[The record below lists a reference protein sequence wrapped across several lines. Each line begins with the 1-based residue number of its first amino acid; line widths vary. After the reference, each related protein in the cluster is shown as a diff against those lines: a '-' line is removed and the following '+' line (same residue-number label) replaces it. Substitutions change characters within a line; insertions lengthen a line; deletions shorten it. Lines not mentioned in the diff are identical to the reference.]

1 MERQPP
7 VAPADEI
14 DLYVRTYTSLLRS
27 SGDVDVRAF
36 EEAHA
41 FSASSLHEG
50 ALSPDPD
57 VSAFAYAAGRLPLE
71 MPDTKRIV
79 LGQSH
84 ELFEA
89 AGFDVRAWRI
99 VKTRGRRRPL
109 RWDGA
114 GTLGVFIASASDI
127 DDLVPIVTAYQ
138 IEWNKMHARLRSA
151 CSSPQGESSDRNA
164 NRSACSSPQG
174 ESSDRN
180 ANRSACS
187 SPQGESSDRNA
198 NRSARHDLSRPEV
211 AEALSLDENRM
222 TKLVEAFGPERF
234 DRAIRSVAASP
245 LDLKVRMLAASHSQ
259 YQRAAQRWWS
269 GIEPV
274 YLRARAPASARE
286 SAASRRP
293 IYFVSS
299 NTHAIANLVG
309 GFARSNVAAIE
320 DWTRRTNPEG
330 LAPELQNALASGDDV
345 VAAPILYYLLR
356 AWIHDDASGARMRQ
370 VRAFEQRV
378 GLSHLSTPGHVD
390 VDAQIVELSRLDAAS
405 LDPRLRVPGL
415 EALRASDAVIVNIDY
430 PLGMAAY
437 YSLSRLGQ
445 GVGELRGV
453 YVMGKAATLNGR
465 VGDVSLSD
473 VCYDE
478 HSRNTFLFKNAFEAG
493 DVAPWL
499 RYGSVFDSQAALT
512 VRGAFL
518 QNRRYMTAFYRDG
531 YTVLE
536 MEAGPFLGAVYELIY
551 PHALPREEILHLSNK
566 TPFDLGF
573 LHYASD
579 TPYSRRQSLL
589 SKSLSYFGVDSTYAC
604 AIAIVRR
611 ILTQELA
618 CLNGPSR

>member
-27 SGDVDVRAF
+27 SGEVDVRAF

-50 ALSPDPD
+50 ALSAEPD

-71 MPDTKRIV
+71 MPDIKRLV

-89 AGFDVRAWRI
+89 AGFDVGSWTT

-109 RWDGA
+109 RWDGS
-114 GTLGVFIASASDI
+114 GTLAVFIASASDI
-127 DDLVPIVTAYQ
+127 DDFVPMVTAYQ
-138 IEWNKMHARLRSA
+138 LEWNKMHARLRA
-151 CSSPQGESSDRNA
+151 LNATAGEPSFAAIAS
-164 NRSACSSPQG
+164 
-174 ESSDRN
+174 
-180 ANRSACS
+180 
-187 SPQGESSDRNA
+187 
-198 NRSARHDLSRPEV
+198 
-211 AEALSLDENRM
+211 ALSLDEVAM
-222 TKLVEAFGPERF
+222 TKLVEAFGDGFFE
-234 DRAIRSVAASP
+234 RAIQRVAASP
-245 LDLKVRMLAASHSQ
+245 LDLKVRMLETSHSQ

-269 GIEPV
+269 GVEPEYLRHASTAVDAAPRTSPRATRRPPV
-274 YLRARAPASARE
+274 YF
-286 SAASRRP
+286 
-293 IYFVSS
+293 ISS

-309 GFARSNVAAIE
+309 GFGRAKADALA

-330 LAPELQNALASGDDV
+330 LATELEQALASGDET

-356 AWIHDDASGARMRQ
+356 AWIHDDATGGRMRD
-370 VRAFEQRV
+370 VRAFEERA
-378 GLSHLSTPGHVD
+378 GLWHLSTPGHVD
-390 VDAQIVELSRLDAAS
+390 VDAQIIELARLDAAC
-405 LDPRLRVPGL
+405 LDPRLRVAGFD
-415 EALRASDAVIVNIDY
+415 ALRASDAVVLNIDY

-437 YSLSRLGQ
+437 YLLSRLGQ

-478 HSRNTFLFKNAFEAG
+478 HSRNTFLFKNAFDAR
-493 DVAPWL
+493 DVARWL
-499 RYGSVFDSQAALT
+499 RYGSVFDNQAALT
-512 VRGAFL
+512 VRSAFL

-536 MEAGPFLGAVYELIY
+536 MESGPFLGAIYELIY
-551 PHALPREEILHLSNK
+551 PHALPRDEIVHLSNK

-611 ILTQELA
+611 ILEQEIA
-618 CLNGPSR
+618 RVSSPG

>member
-27 SGDVDVRAF
+27 TGDVDVRAF

-50 ALSPDPD
+50 AVLLEPD

-89 AGFDVRAWRI
+89 AGFDVRAWHI

-109 RWDGA
+109 RYDGA
-114 GTLGVFIASASDI
+114 GTLAVFIASASDI
-127 DDLVPIVTAYQ
+127 DDLVPMVTAYQ
-138 IEWNKMHARLRSA
+138 IEWNKMHARLRSLTDVPKRA
-151 CSSPQGESSDRNA
+151 
-164 NRSACSSPQG
+164 
-174 ESSDRN
+174 
-180 ANRSACS
+180 
-187 SPQGESSDRNA
+187 
-198 NRSARHDLSRPEV
+198 EV
-211 AEALSLDENRM
+211 AAALGLDEASM
-222 TKLVEAFGPERF
+222 SKLVEAFGGDSF
-234 DRAIRSVAASP
+234 DHAIRAVAAAP
-245 LDLKVRMLAASHSQ
+245 LDLKIRMLAASHSQ

-269 GIEPV
+269 GVEPATM
-274 YLRARAPASARE
+274 RTEPR
-286 SAASRRP
+286 RRP
-293 IYFVSS
+293 VYFVSS

-309 GFARSNVAAIE
+309 GYARSHVDTIASWA
-320 DWTRRTNPEG
+320 RRDNPEN
-330 LAPELQNALASGDDV
+330 LARDVEEAIAGRDDAHTAS
-345 VAAPILYYLLR
+345 ILYYLLR
-356 AWIHDDASGARMRQ
+356 GWIHSDDSGERIRQ
-370 VRAFEQRV
+370 VRSFEERA

-390 VDAQIVELSRLDAAS
+390 VDAQVIEVSRLDAKC
-405 LDPRLRVPGL
+405 LDPRLHVEGL
-415 EALRASDAVIVNIDY
+415 DSLRASDAIILNIDY

-437 YSLSRLGQ
+437 YLLSRLGQ

-465 VGDVSLSD
+465 VGDVSLSG

-478 HSRNTFLFKNAFEAG
+478 HSRNTFLFRNAFSTG
-493 DVAPWL
+493 DVAPYL
-499 RYGSVFDSQAALT
+499 RRGSVFDNQAALT
-512 VRGAFL
+512 VRSAFL
-518 QNRRYMTAFYRDG
+518 QNRRYMTAFYRGG

-536 MEAGPFLGAVYELIY
+536 MEAGPFLGAIYELIY
-551 PHALPREEILHLSNK
+551 PHALPRDEIVHLSDK
-566 TPFDLGF
+566 TPFDVGF

-611 ILTQELA
+611 ILQQEVA
-618 CLNGPSR
+618 RVERP

>member
-27 SGDVDVRAF
+27 SGYVDVRAF
-36 EEAHA
+36 EEVHSY
-41 FSASSLHEG
+41 SASSLHDG
-50 ALSPDPD
+50 ALASDPD

-71 MPDTKRIV
+71 MPDVRRIV

-89 AGFDVRAWRI
+89 AGLDVRTWEV

-109 RWDGA
+109 RWDGS

-138 IEWNKMHARLRSA
+138 IEWNKMHARLRSLPPDGPGA
-151 CSSPQGESSDRNA
+151 S
-164 NRSACSSPQG
+164 
-174 ESSDRN
+174 
-180 ANRSACS
+180 
-187 SPQGESSDRNA
+187 
-198 NRSARHDLSRPEV
+198 V
-211 AEALSLDENRM
+211 AQALGLDDAGAA
-222 TKLVEAFGPERF
+222 KLAEAFGSRF
-234 DRAIRSVAASP
+234 DEAIRAVAAAP
-245 LDLKVRMLAASHSQ
+245 LDLKIRMLAASHSQ

-269 GIEPV
+269 GVEPA
-274 YLRARAPASARE
+274 YLGSGG
-286 SAASRRP
+286 SRRP
-293 IYFVSS
+293 VYFVSS

-309 GFARSNVAAIE
+309 GFAREHRDEIV
-320 DWTRRTNPEG
+320 DWTRGTNPEG
-330 LAPELQNALASGDDV
+330 LSPELDRAIADGDEIRFAAL
-345 VAAPILYYLLR
+345 LNYLLR
-356 AWIHDDASGARMRQ
+356 GWIGADPTGERLHA
-370 VRAFEQRV
+370 VRAFEQRG
-378 GLSHLSTPGHVD
+378 GLSNLAVPGNVY
-390 VDAQIVELSRLDAAS
+390 VDAQIVELGRVDTGRI
-405 LDPRLRVPGL
+405 DPRLRVPGI
-415 EALRASDAVIVNIDY
+415 EKLRASDAVILNIDY

-437 YSLSRLGQ
+437 YLLSRLGQ
-445 GVGELRGV
+445 GIGELRGV

-465 VGDVSLSD
+465 VGDVSLSGS
-473 VCYDE
+473 CYDE
-478 HSRNTFLFKNAFEAG
+478 HSRNTFLFKNALGAA

-499 RYGSVFDSQAALT
+499 QHGSVFDNQAALT
-512 VRGAFL
+512 VRSAFL
-518 QNRRYMTAFYRDG
+518 QNRRYMTAFYRGG

-536 MEAGPFLGAVYELIY
+536 MELGPFLGAVYELIY
-551 PHALPREEILHLSNK
+551 PHALPLDEIVHLSDK

-611 ILTQELA
+611 ILQQEVA
-618 CLNGPSR
+618 RVERP

>member
-27 SGDVDVRAF
+27 SGDVDIRAF

-50 ALSPDPD
+50 AAAAEVD

-71 MPDTKRIV
+71 MPETERVV

-89 AGFDVRAWRI
+89 AGYDVRSWRI
-99 VKTRGRRRPL
+99 VRTRGRRRPL
-109 RWDGA
+109 RWSGDGI
-114 GTLGVFIASASDI
+114 LGAFIASASDI
-127 DDLVPIVTAYQ
+127 DDLVPILTAYQ
-138 IEWNKMHARLRSA
+138 IEWNKMHERLRSLTVGA
-151 CSSPQGESSDRNA
+151 
-164 NRSACSSPQG
+164 
-174 ESSDRN
+174 
-180 ANRSACS
+180 
-187 SPQGESSDRNA
+187 
-198 NRSARHDLSRPEV
+198 SR
-211 AEALSLDENRM
+211 AGIAAALGLDGPAM
-222 TKLVEAFGPERF
+222 DKLVEAFGAERF
-234 DRAIRSVAASP
+234 APAIAAVSSAP
-245 LDLKVRMLAASHSQ
+245 LRLKVRMLAASHSQ

-269 GIEPV
+269 GVEPAI
-274 YLRARAPASARE
+274 LREVRP
-286 SAASRRP
+286 RRP
-293 IYFVSS
+293 PVYFVSS
-299 NTHAIANLVG
+299 NTHAIANLIG
-309 GFARSNVAAIE
+309 GFARAQATSIAE
-320 DWTRRTNPEG
+320 WLRRSDPEG
-330 LAPELQNALASGDDV
+330 LAEDLSRALAARDDSRSS
-345 VAAPILYYLLR
+345 PILYYLLR
-356 AWIHDDASGARMRQ
+356 GWIHADASGERMRA
-370 VRAFEQRV
+370 VREHEERA

-390 VDAQIVELSRLDAAS
+390 VDAQVIALSKLDPAS
-405 LDPRLRVPGL
+405 LDPRLRVPGM
-415 EALRASDAVIVNIDY
+415 ERLRGSEAVIVNIDY

-437 YSLSRLGQ
+437 YLLSRLGQ
-445 GVGELRGV
+445 GTGELRGV

-465 VGDVSLSD
+465 IGDVSLSG

-478 HSRNTFLFKNAFEAG
+478 HSRNTFLFKNAFTAR

-499 RYGSVFDSQAALT
+499 QHGSVFDSQAALT
-512 VRGAFL
+512 VRSAFL

-531 YTVLE
+531 YTLLE

-551 PHALPREEILHLSNK
+551 PRPLPTDEIVHLSDK

-611 ILTQELA
+611 ILEQEIER
-618 CLNGPSR
+618 GG